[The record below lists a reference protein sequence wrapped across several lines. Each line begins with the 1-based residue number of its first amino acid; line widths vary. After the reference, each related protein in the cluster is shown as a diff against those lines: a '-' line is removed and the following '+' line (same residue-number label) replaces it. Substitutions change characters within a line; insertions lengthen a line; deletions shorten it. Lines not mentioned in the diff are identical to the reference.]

1 MKNYSYL
8 TAGFSLVE
16 VLVAISI
23 LLIAITG
30 PMKILTNAN
39 RSTAFASEQVNA
51 WFLAQEGL
59 ELVQKGRDDLLL
71 GYFYRQIN
79 AGVGGVANP
88 FAQFRTVY
96 ASCFLAARCG
106 VMINSTAGSVNIRAC
121 TATACRLYTDTST
134 IIRPVYVHTAAQT
147 IDQTISPF
155 TRTIQMSVD
164 PSNVNEIIVT
174 STVTWRTGSFIADQQ
189 VQVVTRLFNIYAT
202 P

>member
-79 AGVGGVANP
+79 AGVGGQASP
-88 FAQFRTVY
+88 FAQFRTNY
-96 ASCFLAARCG
+96 AACFAVSKCG

-147 IDQTISPF
+147 STQTISPF

-174 STVTWRTGSFIADQQ
+174 STVTWRTGSFIANQQ

>member
-71 GYFYRQIN
+71 GYFFRQIN
-79 AGVGGVANP
+79 AGVGGQASP
-88 FAQFRTVY
+88 FAQFRTNY
-96 ASCFLAARCG
+96 AACFAVSKCG

-121 TATACRLYTDTST
+121 TATACRLYTDTSPT
-134 IIRPVYVHTAAQT
+134 VRPVYLHTAAPTPTQT
-147 IDQTISPF
+147 VSLF
-155 TRTIQMSVD
+155 TRMIQMSVD
-164 PSNVNEIIVT
+164 PNNANEIIVT
-174 STVTWRTGSFIADQQ
+174 STVSWRTGSFIADQQ
-189 VQVVTRLFNIYAT
+189 VQVVTRLFNIYDT